1 MIHDSSSA
9 LSPHP
14 VSRLPDCQEP
24 LDRYVRRPFF
34 AQIAPT
40 GQWLKNLTKQA
51 VHAVLS
57 GK

>member
-1 MIHDSSSA
+1 MIHDSNSV
-9 LSPHP
+9 LRPHP

-24 LDRYVRRPFF
+24 LDRSVRRPFF
-34 AQIAPT
+34 DQIAAIR
-40 GQWLKNLTKQA
+40 QWLKNLTKQA